1 MTEFLIAATKDISKA
16 HPEDKAACTIV
27 KHKALEERAADLLKK
42 TNLHDEENK
51 ATMAE
56 LEEVSKLIK
65 SHEKTLAKAK
75 QDL

>member
-1 MTEFLIAATKDISKA
+1 
-16 HPEDKAACTIV
+16 
-27 KHKALEERAADLLKK
+27 LKK

-56 LEEVSKLIK
+56 LEEVSNLIK
-65 SHEKTLAKAK
+65 SHEEALAKAK